1 MNRILKRPMFRMGGS
16 SGTGITSGLDR
27 PGYLKGG
34 GADRMRSDA
43 EKEER
48 AYNLM
53 RDSFE
58 REQFLKERKRQM
70 EMDKKRLEEKRR
82 GIAVADGGRIGYA
95 NGSPNFMAG
104 GFPGF
109 LTGFGLNLLATPPQG
124 NILATAGKAAQDP
137 FARLQASQAA
147 AMKTASD
154 RAFAR
159 ELSEEEREFEREQLE
174 KRLNVE
180 REKIAKMGVGDT
192 TERVQA
198 IADTKYDGDTI
209 KAQREVDFGT
219 KTYPN
224 LVSEFGEESVAT
236 SVIDTSGLQKQKDID
251 RFVKQNP
258 QLARQVVYDVRTGKA
273 IKFSLD
279 TVTNKYTIVPA
290 SPVDIE
296 DTGDIQPAPRE
307 NPGLFGQPTKPG
319 KPLKEILPDFTD
331 PGFDEEFYQ

>member
-16 SGTGITSGLDR
+16 SGTGITSGLDQPR
-27 PGYLKGG
+27 KQYANGSEYNLE
-34 GADRMRSDA
+34 DY
-43 EKEER
+43 EKERRIIEEMKR
-48 AYNLM
+48 
-53 RDSFE
+53 
-58 REQFLKERKRQM
+58 REQLRKDMERDL
-70 EMDKKRLEEKRR
+70 EMKKVREQRN
-82 GIAVADGGRIGYA
+82 IAADGGRIGYA
-95 NGSPNFMAG
+95 NGSPNFMSG

-124 NILATAGKAAQDP
+124 NIFATAGKAAQDP

-159 ELSEEEREFEREQLE
+159 ELAKEEREFEKKQLE
-174 KRLNVE
+174 ERLKVE

-209 KAQREVDFGT
+209 KAQREVDFGS

-273 IKFSLD
+273 IRFSLD
-279 TVTNKYTIVPA
+279 TMTNKYTIVPA

>member
-1 MNRILKRPMFRMGGS
+1 MGGS
-16 SGTGITSGLDR
+16 SGTGITSGLDQPR
-27 PGYLKGG
+27 KQYANGSEYNLE
-34 GADRMRSDA
+34 DY
-43 EKEER
+43 EKERRIIEE
-48 AYNLM
+48 M
-53 RDSFE
+53 RR
-58 REQFLKERKRQM
+58 REQLRKDM
-70 EMDKKRLEEKRR
+70 EKDLEMKKVREQRN
-82 GIAVADGGRIGYA
+82 IAADGGRIGYA
-95 NGSPNFMAG
+95 NGSPNFMASG
-104 GFPGF
+104 MPGF
-109 LTGFGLNLLATPPQG
+109 LTQFGLNLLSTPPRG
-124 NILATAGKAAQDP
+124 NIFQTAAAAAQDP

-159 ELSEEEREFEREQLE
+159 ELSEEEREFERGQLE
-174 KRLNVE
+174 KRLEVE

-209 KAQREVDFGT
+209 KAQREVEFGT

-273 IKFSLD
+273 IRFSLD
-279 TVTNKYTIVPA
+279 TMTNKYTIVPA

>member
-16 SGTGITSGLDR
+16 SGTGITSGLDQPR
-27 PGYLKGG
+27 KQYANGSEYNLE
-34 GADRMRSDA
+34 DY
-43 EKEER
+43 EKERRIIEE
-48 AYNLM
+48 M
-53 RDSFE
+53 RR
-58 REQFLKERKRQM
+58 REQLRKDM
-70 EMDKKRLEEKRR
+70 EKDLEMKKVRAQRN
-82 GIAVADGGRIGYA
+82 IAADGGRIGYA
-95 NGSPNFMAG
+95 NGSPNFMSG

-124 NILATAGKAAQDP
+124 NIFATAGKAAQDP

-159 ELSEEEREFEREQLE
+159 ELAKEEREFEKEQLE
-174 KRLNVE
+174 ERLKVE

-209 KAQREVDFGT
+209 KAQREVDFGS

-273 IKFSLD
+273 VRFSLD
-279 TVTNKYTIVPA
+279 TITNKYTIVPA
-290 SPVDIE
+290 SLVDIE

>member
-27 PGYLKGG
+27 TGYAG
-34 GADRMRSDA
+34 R
-43 EKEER
+43 KEPT
-48 AYNLM
+48 
-53 RDSFE
+53 FK
-58 REQFLKERKRQM
+58 QFLEAFDKGQKQQQGQDLFQLYQDFLKKRQVAEQRDM
-70 EMDKKRLEEKRR
+70 
-82 GIAVADGGRIGYA
+82 VADGGRIGYA
-95 NGSPNFMAG
+95 NGSPNFMSG

-124 NILATAGKAAQDP
+124 NIFATAGKAAQDP

-147 AMKTASD
+147 AMKTAGD

-180 REKIAKMGVGDT
+180 REKIAKMGTGDT

-209 KAQREVDFGT
+209 KAQREVDFGS

-273 IKFSLD
+273 IRFSLD
-279 TVTNKYTIVPA
+279 TMTNKYTIVPA

>member
-1 MNRILKRPMFRMGGS
+1 MGGS
-16 SGTGITSGLDR
+16 SGTGITSGLDQPR
-27 PGYLKGG
+27 KQYANGSEYNLE
-34 GADRMRSDA
+34 DY
-43 EKEER
+43 EKERRIIEE
-48 AYNLM
+48 M
-53 RDSFE
+53 RR
-58 REQFLKERKRQM
+58 REQLRKDMERDL
-70 EMDKKRLEEKRR
+70 EMKKVREQRN
-82 GIAVADGGRIGYA
+82 IAADGGRIGYA

-124 NILATAGKAAQDP
+124 NIFATAGKAAQDP

-159 ELSEEEREFEREQLE
+159 ELAKEEREFEKEQLE
-174 KRLNVE
+174 ERLKVE

-273 IKFSLD
+273 VRFSLD
-279 TVTNKYTIVPA
+279 TLTNKYTIVPA
-290 SPVDIE
+290 SRVDIE